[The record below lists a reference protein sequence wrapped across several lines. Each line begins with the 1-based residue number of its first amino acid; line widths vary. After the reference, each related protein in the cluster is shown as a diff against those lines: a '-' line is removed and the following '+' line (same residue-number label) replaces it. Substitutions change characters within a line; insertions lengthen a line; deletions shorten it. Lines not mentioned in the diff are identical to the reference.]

1 MIDNPMRSLESNQK
15 VIDDYIKNYGKPK
28 HHTDKDKET
37 TPYESIGISNNTI
50 ALLIDSINRLSFKID
65 TLNNNL
71 DRIID
76 IKTSDH
82 NDIDASKSDADDIF
96 GVF

>member
-15 VIDDYIKNYGKPK
+15 VIDDYIKNYSKPK
-28 HHTDKDKET
+28 HHIDKDKET
-37 TPYESIGISNNTI
+37 TSYESIDIPNNTI
-50 ALLIDSINRLSFKID
+50 ASLIDSINRLSFKID

-71 DRIID
+71 DKIID

-82 NDIDASKSDADDIF
+82 NDIDTSESDANDIF

>member
-15 VIDDYIKNYGKPK
+15 VIDDYIKNYGKSK
-28 HHTDKDKET
+28 HHTDEEI

-50 ALLIDSINRLSFKID
+50 ASLIDSINRLSFKID

-71 DRIID
+71 DRIIN

-82 NDIDASKSDADDIF
+82 NDIDTSKPDADDIF